1 MQYKTLFPKLLKSLL
16 VWNKK
21 CNFAKTY
28 HSLDP
33 VIYMCHQDQRSN
45 LNNSITLDSLNAQG
59 QSSIH
64 FLFPTLSDKL
74 LSYFLQVSLG
84 LSSHNH
90 LSTKVIY
97 PKSYQNSNES
107 GTFSGFGEIGPPLHV
122 V

>member
-1 MQYKTLFPKLLKSLL
+1 MILQRKY
-16 VWNKK
+16 N
-21 CNFAKTY
+21 
-28 HSLDP
+28 HSLDTI
-33 VIYMCHQDQRSN
+33 IYMCNPDQRSN

-90 LSTKVIY
+90 LSTKVMY

-107 GTFSGFGEIGPPLHV
+107 GTFSGFGQIGPSGHY
-122 V
+122 

>member
-1 MQYKTLFPKLLKSLL
+1 MNSILQCGTNRDSLL
-16 VWNKK
+16 LATLR
-21 CNFAKTY
+21 FLY
-28 HSLDP
+28 HP
-33 VIYMCHQDQRSN
+33 GQKSN
-45 LNNSITLDSLNAQG
+45 LNNFITLDSLNAQG
-59 QSSIH
+59 QSCIH

-107 GTFSGFGEIGPPLHV
+107 GTFSGFGQIGPSLVILLKYPTFEGGFS
-122 V
+122 

>member
-1 MQYKTLFPKLLKSLL
+1 M
-16 VWNKK
+16 
-21 CNFAKTY
+21 Y
-28 HSLDP
+28 HP
-33 VIYMCHQDQRSN
+33 GQKFN
-45 LNNSITLDSLNAQG
+45 LNNAMNLDSLNAQG

-107 GTFSGFGEIGPPLHV
+107 GTFSGFGQIGPSGHY
-122 V
+122 